1 MTENIEE
8 LKARIRDLEARLKAA
23 QVSQTSRG
31 SGPQEDLEKILRE
44 VEEKAKEIAREP
56 TEKTVKIS
64 RVSVATA
71 REVYGEKVKRPGDRI
86 LLLWAGEEVVGKIP
100 LPEKLSRRTALY
112 RFIQKY
118 GQAPRPG
125 LEIQIRENERG
136 YWQVVLKD

>member
-23 QVSQTSRG
+23 QVSQARS
-31 SGPQEDLEKILRE
+31 QEDLEKILKE
-44 VEEKAKEIAREP
+44 VEEKARELQEEP

-64 RVSVATA
+64 RISVATA